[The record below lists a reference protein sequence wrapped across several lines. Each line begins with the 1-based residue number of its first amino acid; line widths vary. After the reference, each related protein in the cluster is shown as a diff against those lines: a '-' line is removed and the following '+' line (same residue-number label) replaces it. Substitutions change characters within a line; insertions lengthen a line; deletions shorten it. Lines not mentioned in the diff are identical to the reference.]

1 MPASYSYV
9 KRDINPEKLAE
20 YVHEHAA
27 PFFELCVMIENI
39 SAVTYKPFYNSIRE
53 DFRSVFEHGGDV
65 NTVSTKRMREAY
77 NDFQR
82 CLEEKSSDTHTAG
95 AGLDEN
101 SITVDSIMEYC
112 RREHERFFAGKILHY
127 KEWKGEIV

>member
-1 MPASYSYV
+1 LPVSNSYV

-20 YVHEHAA
+20 YVRKYAA

-39 SAVTYKPFYNSIRE
+39 SPGKYKPFYNSIRE

-65 NTVSTKRMREAY
+65 NEVSTKRMRETY

-82 CLEEKSSDTHTAG
+82 CLEEKSSGTYTAG
-95 AGLDEN
+95 AGIDEN
-101 SITVDSIMEYC
+101 AITVDSIMEYC
-112 RREHERFFAGKILHY
+112 RHEHGRFFAGEGLHY
-127 KEWKGEIV
+127 KELKGEIV